1 MRTRMWV
8 HPFAGV
14 RTPVHF
20 KAEREIG
27 SWGEFELLPSI
38 FTELSRFL
46 EAHTLVVIYS
56 KVGSPLLLSY

>member
-20 KAEREIG
+20 KAEREIA
-27 SWGEFELLPSI
+27 SWREFELLPSI
-38 FTELSRFL
+38 FTEFSRFL
-46 EAHTLVVIYS
+46 EAHTLVAMHG
-56 KVGSPLLLSY
+56 KVGSPLLSSY